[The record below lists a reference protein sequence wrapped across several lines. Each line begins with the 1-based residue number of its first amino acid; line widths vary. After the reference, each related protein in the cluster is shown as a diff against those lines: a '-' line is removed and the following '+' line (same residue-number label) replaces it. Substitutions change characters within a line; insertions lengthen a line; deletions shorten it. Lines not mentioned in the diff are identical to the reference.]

1 MTVRDMAVIR
11 GSALTNYHELVAELG
26 GDGSRLLAGAR
37 VSPTDAGSYER
48 FISLPNGA
56 RALEATAATLNAP
69 DFGRQLARRQG
80 IEILGPVGLAARTA
94 ATVAD
99 AFAILEKFMG
109 AYCPVISARVTDHRD
124 PALCRFEFE
133 YLLNPARHRRKLL
146 SCLWGSRCGCCITF
160 WVPVTARC
168 QFIYRTKPSRRH
180 RRISVILGVR
190 RSSVSLSAGSRCAP
204 PTCRRRCPRT
214 IWPTRR
220 RSTT

>member
-1 MTVRDMAVIR
+1 MAVIR

-56 RALEATAATLNAP
+56 RALEATAAALNAP

-133 YLLNPARHRRKLL
+133 YLLNPAPPQAQAVEL
-146 SCLWGSRCGCCITF
+146 SLGSRCGCCITF
-160 WVPVTARC
+160 WAPVTARC
-168 QFIYRTKPSRRH
+168 PFICRTKPSRRH
-180 RRISVILGVR
+180 RRISVTLGVR
-190 RSSVSLSAGSRCAP
+190 RSSVSLSEGSRCAP
-204 PTCRRRCPRT
+204 STCRSRCPRT

-220 RSTT
+220 RSTI

>member
-1 MTVRDMAVIR
+1 MEDKYLTVRDMAVIR

-56 RALEATAATLNAP
+56 RALEATAAALNAP

-133 YLLNPARHRRKLL
+133 YLLNPARHRRRLL

-160 WVPVTARC
+160 GCRLPPGVSSSTAPSPHAGIGVSALFWV
-168 QFIYRTKPSRRH
+168 
-180 RRISVILGVR
+180 
-190 RSSVSLSAGSRCAP
+190 SAVLL
-204 PTCRRRCPRT
+204 
-214 IWPTRR
+214 
-220 RSTT
+220 

>member
-1 MTVRDMAVIR
+1 MAVIR

-56 RALEATAATLNAP
+56 RALEATAAALNAP

-133 YLLNPARHRRKLL
+133 YLLNPAPPQAQAVEL
-146 SCLWGSRCGCCITF
+146 S
-160 WVPVTARC
+160 
-168 QFIYRTKPSRRH
+168 
-180 RRISVILGVR
+180 LGVTLR
-190 RSSVSLSAGSRCAP
+190 VLHHFLGAGYRPVSVHLPHQALTPA
-204 PTCRRRCPRT
+204 
-214 IWPTRR
+214 
-220 RSTT
+220 

>member
-1 MTVRDMAVIR
+1 MAVIR

-56 RALEATAATLNAP
+56 RALEATATALNAP

-124 PALCRFEFE
+124 PALCRFEFSTCSTR
-133 YLLNPARHRRKLL
+133 PAT
-146 SCLWGSRCGCCITF
+146 GAGC
-160 WVPVTARC
+160 
-168 QFIYRTKPSRRH
+168 
-180 RRISVILGVR
+180 
-190 RSSVSLSAGSRCAP
+190 
-204 PTCRRRCPRT
+204 
-214 IWPTRR
+214 
-220 RSTT
+220 